1 MSDPLTEYILK
12 CRESYFADDLIK
24 QKLINSGNKI
34 EDIGLAFEKL
44 KLSDDEHPLG
54 INDEHTPHISSSKF
68 NIIMTIVILIVLT
81 LLAYFLYWI

>member
-34 EDIGLAFEKL
+34 
-44 KLSDDEHPLG
+44 
-54 INDEHTPHISSSKF
+54 
-68 NIIMTIVILIVLT
+68 
-81 LLAYFLYWI
+81 